1 MSFILDTVYNSLSA
15 FLIANKI
22 NYQIRRFENLGD
34 RILTNDLSNLYLSN
48 FEHNTLQYDPWFFQ
62 RPTLIIHDQEPMMF
76 TLQRN
81 SWLRFNFNITSFDD
95 RTIILTSE
103 LNSKELDE
111 FCNLTG
117 AQPCYWFSN
126 GALALEWY
134 QNGRWN
140 LDNLNSLSKPKR
152 LRYKFSAMNRLIDQQ
167 RLYRPIISRLLM
179 EIVDN
184 QYLRLSCNLTDPV
197 SKRNINEMDYPG
209 KYRYLF
215 NKIDMSSPILLNVMR
230 DDLASDGSIRNKS
243 HSISG
248 SYFNRVF
255 CHIVT
260 ETLFLDDTL
269 HLTEKSLRPIV
280 NQRPFL
286 ILGPPG
292 SISLLKRY
300 GFMTFDKYWSESYDN
315 ISDPWERLE
324 AVMAIVEKL
333 NHMSLDDMENMLI
346 DMRDILQHNFDHFY
360 NRFKDIIFD
369 ELVDNLRSAVQIQKN
384 KTPNGWMIQRIK
396 ALSEARLQGMLNGP
410 IYDEL
415 PNSVLYESKQL
426 NEQTKIDQN
435 LARFLVQH
443 LGIDKK
449 ASKEEILASVMALF

>member
-34 RILTNDLSNLYLSN
+34 RILTNDLTNLYLSN

-140 LDNLNSLSKPKR
+140 LGNLNSLSKPKR

-184 QYLRLSCNLTDPV
+184 QYL
-197 SKRNINEMDYPG
+197 
-209 KYRYLF
+209 
-215 NKIDMSSPILLNVMR
+215 
-230 DDLASDGSIRNKS
+230 
-243 HSISG
+243 
-248 SYFNRVF
+248 
-255 CHIVT
+255 
-260 ETLFLDDTL
+260 
-269 HLTEKSLRPIV
+269 
-280 NQRPFL
+280 
-286 ILGPPG
+286 LG
-292 SISLLKRY
+292 
-300 GFMTFDKYWSESYDN
+300 
-315 ISDPWERLE
+315 LE
-324 AVMAIVEKL
+324 E
-333 NHMSLDDMENMLI
+333 
-346 DMRDILQHNFDHFY
+346 
-360 NRFKDIIFD
+360 
-369 ELVDNLRSAVQIQKN
+369 
-384 KTPNGWMIQRIK
+384 
-396 ALSEARLQGMLNGP
+396 
-410 IYDEL
+410 
-415 PNSVLYESKQL
+415 
-426 NEQTKIDQN
+426 
-435 LARFLVQH
+435 
-443 LGIDKK
+443 
-449 ASKEEILASVMALF
+449 